1 MSAVNM
7 STQEIMQKKNPGTK
21 KKEYIS
27 NTQGHLLR
35 RFH

>member
-7 STQEIMQKKNPGTK
+7 STQEIMQKKPGTE

>member
-1 MSAVNM
+1 MSVVNVNLRNYA
-7 STQEIMQKKNPGTK
+7 KKKPGTE